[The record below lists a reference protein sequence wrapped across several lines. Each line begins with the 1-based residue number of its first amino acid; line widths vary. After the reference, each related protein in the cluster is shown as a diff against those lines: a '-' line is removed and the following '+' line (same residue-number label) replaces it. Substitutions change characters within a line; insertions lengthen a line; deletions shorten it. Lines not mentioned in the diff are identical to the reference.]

1 MPPNDPL
8 TLSLGSFP
16 EGAARYLD
24 THPDSEDAQPRI
36 YVKFRPAF
44 VDFSFWALLDT
55 GAHFCLLNETV
66 AEFVRD
72 HLSEGLGPFVVRT
85 AYGLLEGPLY
95 RYPITLLADL
105 GKSVDVEATI
115 LIPSGWRGPCF
126 LGYAGALDRVHFGIH
141 PECNQFSFS
150 AL

>member
-1 MPPNDPL
+1 MRHNSPL

-24 THPDSEDAQPRI
+24 SHPDSEDAQPRI
-36 YVKFRPAF
+36 YVKFRPAL

-55 GAHFCLLNETV
+55 GAHFCLLNDTV
-66 AEFVRD
+66 FRFVRD

-85 AYGLLEGPLY
+85 AYGLLEGQLY
-95 RYPITLLADL
+95 RYPITLLADV
-105 GKSVDVEATI
+105 GKSVDVETTV
-115 LIPSGWRGPCF
+115 LIPPGWRGSCF
-126 LGYAGALDRVHFGIH
+126 LGYAGALDHVHFGIQ
-141 PECNQFSFS
+141 PESNQFSFS